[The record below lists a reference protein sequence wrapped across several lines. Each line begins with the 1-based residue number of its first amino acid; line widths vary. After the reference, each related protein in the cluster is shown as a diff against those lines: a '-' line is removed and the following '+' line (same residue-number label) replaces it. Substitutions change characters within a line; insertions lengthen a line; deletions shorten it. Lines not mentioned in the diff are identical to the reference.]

1 MARMRRSSEQTLE
14 YRIEQAEGE
23 DLTSYHS
30 AFWAEIKNGF
40 HSYKSKNRIMR
51 EKECE
56 NFGADDD
63 KNFSTIVSKIK
74 KDNTFID
81 KMVR

>member
-1 MARMRRSSEQTLE
+1 
-14 YRIEQAEGE
+14 
-23 DLTSYHS
+23 
-30 AFWAEIKNGF
+30 
-40 HSYKSKNRIMR
+40 MR

-56 NFGADDD
+56 NLGADDD

>member
-1 MARMRRSSEQTLE
+1 MGDFFSEVRSS
-14 YRIEQAEGE
+14 
-23 DLTSYHS
+23 
-30 AFWAEIKNGF
+30 FWAEIKNVF